1 MKPVPGAPWPSL
13 LLVGPTGSGKSP
25 LGRELE
31 RRGWRGR
38 PCAHFDF
45 GENLRA
51 EAASAAVSP
60 FGLTDDER
68 AAVRRSLATGALFE
82 DGDLP
87 LVFKVLAGFAAA
99 RDLARTGALLVLNGL
114 PRHAGQAAALER
126 IVRVEAVISLEASA
140 EVIRERLRLDPGG
153 DRAGRTDD
161 TLASVARRLADYRL
175 RTAPLVGHY
184 RERGARIVTVEVTA
198 DMTAAEAFDSLLAA
212 GGTS

>member
-1 MKPVPGAPWPSL
+1 MAGAPWPSV
-13 LLVGPTGSGKSP
+13 LLVGPTGSGKTP

-45 GENLRA
+45 GGNLRA

-68 AAVRRSLATGALFE
+68 AAVRMSLATGALFE

-99 RDLARTGALLVLNGL
+99 RDVGRTGAILVLNGL
-114 PRHAGQAAALER
+114 PRHTGQAAALER
-126 IVRVEAVISLEASA
+126 IVRVEAVISLEVPA
-140 EVIRERLRLDPGG
+140 EVVRQRLRLDPGG
-153 DRAGRTDD
+153 DRSGRTDD
-161 TLASVARRLADYRL
+161 TPEAVGRRLADYRA
-175 RTAPLVGHY
+175 RTAPLVEYY
-184 RERGARIVTVEVTA
+184 RSRGARIVAVEVTA
-198 DMTAAEAFDSLLAA
+198 AMTASEMYKASVAAA
-212 GGTS
+212 GD